1 MLIDGGRPYDSTIK
15 SWTFN
20 SADAV
25 SGLEKWVALA
35 QQKVMPPDFLTL
47 NPNDSQARFI
57 AGEVAILQRPSAMIN
72 VLNADAKW
80 KFGTNWDIANF
91 PKAKGDQTAWGG
103 VGFIAVREQS
113 DGDKKAAA
121 HAFAKYLTGPD
132 IGPDLKKQTPP
143 VEYWLAP
150 AGRKSAAGI
159 YGDYHPAKA
168 KVATMGAFTYV
179 LPNVSTWSEID
190 QKYLR
195 PARDAALEGKKTP
208 KQALDEVAPQAQKL
222 LDEANK

>member
-1 MLIDGGRPYDSTIK
+1 
-15 SWTFN
+15 
-20 SADAV
+20 
-25 SGLEKWVALA
+25 
-35 QQKVMPPDFLTL
+35 MPPDFLTL

-103 VGFIAVREQS
+103 VGFIAVREQP
-113 DGDKKAAA
+113 DADKKAAA

-150 AGRKSAAGI
+150 AGRKTAAGI

-208 KQALDEVAPQAQKL
+208 KQALDDVATQAQKL